1 MSASLEQVAG
11 WISEASTVVCLTGAG
26 ISTDSGIPDFRGP
39 NGLWTTDPEKEKL
52 SNIHYYVGDKQIRE
66 KAWRAR
72 LEHPAFRA
80 APNAGH
86 RALARLEAKGKL
98 QTLITQNID
107 GLHQA
112 AGNSAGI
119 VIEMHGTLHEVACLQ
134 CAERT
139 PMQTSLSRVETG
151 ETDPACLSCGG
162 ILKSA
167 TVSFGQSLA
176 PADVEKAVEA
186 AEKADVFICAGTSLG
201 VYPVAELPAI
211 AIRAG
216 ARLVIFNQEETPYDP
231 AAEASFDSHLS
242 ELLPRLVSMVQ

>member
-1 MSASLEQVAG
+1 M
-11 WISEASTVVCLTGAG
+11 VCLTGAG

-39 NGLWTTDPEKEKL
+39 NGLWTKDPEAEKL
-52 SNIHYYVGDKQIRE
+52 SNIHYYVADKQIRE

-72 LEHPAFRA
+72 LEHPAFTA

-86 RALARLEAKGKL
+86 RSLARLEAKGKL

-134 CAERT
+134 CFERS
-139 PMQTSLSRVETG
+139 PMKVALSRVEAG
-151 ETDPACLSCGG
+151 ETDPECGSCAG

-167 TVSFGQSLA
+167 TVSFGQSLD
-176 PADVEKAVEA
+176 PAKIERAVEA
-186 AEKADVFICAGTSLG
+186 AEGSDVFICAGTSLA
-201 VYPVAELPAI
+201 VYPVAELPAL
-211 AIRAG
+211 AIRSG
-216 ARLVIFNQEETPYDP
+216 ARLVILNQEETPYD
-231 AAEASFDSHLS
+231 AAADARFDGHLS
-242 ELLPRLVSMVQ
+242 KLLPRIVSMVQ